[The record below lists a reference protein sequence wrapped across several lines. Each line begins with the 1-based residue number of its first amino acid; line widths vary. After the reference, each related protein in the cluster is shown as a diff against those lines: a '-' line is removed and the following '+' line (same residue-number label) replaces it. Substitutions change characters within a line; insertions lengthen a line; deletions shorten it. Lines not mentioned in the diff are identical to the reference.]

1 MSIWKTARA
10 LLTIALCFCLLAP
23 MDARASQIVTPGD
36 LHQDLLKSWEEKEQN
51 LATLKGLLSTDA
63 AREMIA
69 KTGNDYGKVMQALP
83 NLSDEEL
90 SKLASQVRVAQANFA
105 AGMSDREIINVL
117 IIVLLVVAII
127 VVIAAVAD

>member
-10 LLTIALCFCLLAP
+10 LLVVALCLCLLAP

-36 LHQDLLKSWEEKEQN
+36 LHQDLLKSWEEREQN
-51 LATLKGLLSTDA
+51 LATLKGLLASDA
-63 AREMIA
+63 AREMIE
-69 KTGNDYGKVMQALP
+69 KTGSDYGKVMQALP

-105 AGMSDREIINVL
+105 AGLSDREIVNLL

>member
-10 LLTIALCFCLLAP
+10 LLTIVLCLCLLAP
-23 MDARASQIVTPGD
+23 MDAKASQIVTPGD
-36 LHQDLLKSWEEKEQN
+36 LHQDLLKSWEEREQN

-69 KTGNDYGKVMQALP
+69 KTGSDYGKVMQALP

>member
-1 MSIWKTARA
+1 MSIWKTGKA
-10 LLTIALCFCLLAP
+10 LLTIDLCVFVLAP

-36 LHQDLLKSWEEKEQN
+36 LHQDLLKSWEERDQN
-51 LATLKGLLSTDA
+51 LATLKGLLSSEA

-69 KTGNDYGKVMQALP
+69 QTGSDYGKVMQALP

-105 AGMSDREIINVL
+105 AGLSDREIVNVL
-117 IIVLLVVAII
+117 IIVLLVVAIV

>member
-1 MSIWKTARA
+1 MSIWKTARG
-10 LLTIALCFCLLAP
+10 LLTLALCLCLLLP
-23 MDARASQIVTPGD
+23 IDARASQIVTPGD
-36 LHQDLLKSWEEKEQN
+36 LHQDLLKSWEEREQN
-51 LATLKGLLSTDA
+51 LATLKGLLSSDA

-90 SKLASQVRVAQANFA
+90 SKLASQVHVAQANFA
-105 AGMSDREIINVL
+105 AGLSDREIVNVL

>member
-1 MSIWKTARA
+1 MSIWKSARA
-10 LLTIALCFCLLAP
+10 FLAIALCLCLLAP

-36 LHQDLLKSWEEKEQN
+36 LHQDLLKSWEEREQN
-51 LATLKGLLSTDA
+51 LATLKGLLSSDA

-105 AGMSDREIINVL
+105 AGMSDREIINLL